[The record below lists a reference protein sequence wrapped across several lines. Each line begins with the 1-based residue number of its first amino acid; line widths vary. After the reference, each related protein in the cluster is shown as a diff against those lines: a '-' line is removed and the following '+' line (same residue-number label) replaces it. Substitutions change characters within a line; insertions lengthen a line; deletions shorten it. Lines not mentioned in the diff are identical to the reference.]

1 MDSRMNINS
10 NLRILKKI
18 AVFILLS
25 LILCAVSQQ
34 LAGAPTAPASV
45 TREIKILAD
54 GTVEDSDPVTPLIQA
69 GDIYTFSGD
78 IYGRIDV
85 EKNDITIDGAG
96 YSLIQSGG
104 KDFALMIGGIAGLE
118 LPRISGVTVKNM
130 RIVGF
135 HYAISLH
142 GRSDVVS
149 NVTVTG
155 GTDYNGVGIWV
166 DGSSH
171 TVQGCK
177 IVGNKGMGI
186 LVDANYTAISD
197 TIIADN
203 GNFGIYFYDTAG
215 KLRNNT
221 FNNNTAGPFH
231 MDENQMRHAG
241 QPFRITS
248 NDIDPSN
255 TVDGK
260 PVYYWVNEHD
270 KSLPSEAGYVVL
282 DNCTNIIINGL
293 SIYRNPT
300 TYPAYQ
306 TFAINLIRSSNIIVR
321 ENRLENTGIW
331 CSYSS
336 QNIIL
341 TYNTLI
347 GGSINTHASN
357 TSILMNTIAF
367 PNGTAISLGGQQA
380 KATVAKNILS
390 GCGVGISLQSCD
402 LSRIIQNNISNCNIG
417 IDIFSSNNN
426 TFTKNNFLN
435 NTQQV
440 SEQHSAL
447 IWPLT
452 QYYQSLN
459 NNWNGNYWSTYNG
472 IDANGDGIGDTPY
485 VIFENITDY
494 QPLISPF
501 DITAP
506 IPEIPQGT
514 APPMPTPT
522 PLATVSPTAS
532 PTPTTVID
540 QTTEIPPTALY
551 ILAGIVGIML
561 AAAGLIIYRKKSKNS
576 SANCL

>member
-1 MDSRMNINS
+1 MNLTC
-10 NLRILKKI
+10 NLPILKKA
-18 AVFILLS
+18 AVLIVLGLLS
-25 LILCAVSQQ
+25 SSVVFQQ
-34 LAGAPTAPASV
+34 LADAQITPST

-54 GTVEDSDPVTPLIQA
+54 GTVEDSDPVTQLIQV

-85 EKNDITIDGAG
+85 EKNGITIDGAG
-96 YSLIQSGG
+96 YSLIQSGD

-118 LPRISGVTVKNM
+118 LPRINGVTVKNM

-135 HYAISLH
+135 HYAVTLH
-142 GRSDVVS
+142 GKSDVVS

-186 LVDANYTAISD
+186 LVDANYTTISD
-197 TIIADN
+197 NIIADN

-215 KLRNNT
+215 KLRNNS

-231 MDENQMRHAG
+231 MGENQMRHAG

-270 KSLPSEAGYVVL
+270 ENLPSDAGYVVL
-282 DNCTNIIINGL
+282 DNCTRIIVDGL
-293 SIYRNPT
+293 SIYRNPA
-300 TYPAYQ
+300 TYPAYR
-306 TFAINLIRSSNIIVR
+306 TFAINLIRSSNILVR
-321 ENRLENTGIW
+321 GNRLENTGIW

-336 QNIIL
+336 KDITLI
-341 TYNTLI
+341 YNTLI
-347 GGSINTHASN
+347 AGGIDTHASN
-357 TSILMNTIAF
+357 TSILMNTVTF
-367 PNGTAISLGGQQA
+367 SNGTAITVGGQQA

-390 GCGVGISLQSCD
+390 GCGVGISLQYCD
-402 LSRIIQNNISNCNIG
+402 LSRIIQNNLSNCNIG

-426 TFTKNNFLN
+426 TFTRNNFLN
-435 NTQQV
+435 NTLQV

-459 NNWNGNYWSTYNG
+459 NDWDGNYWSTYSGKDTNL
-472 IDANGDGIGDTPY
+472 DGVGNVPY
-485 VIFENITDY
+485 VVFENITDY
-494 QPLISPF
+494 HPLISPF
-501 DITAP
+501 DITAL
-506 IPEIPQGT
+506 IPEVPQGT
-514 APPMPTPT
+514 APPMPTLP
-522 PLATVSPTAS
+522 PLTTVSPTAS
-532 PTPTTVID
+532 PSSTTAVD
-540 QTTEIPPTALY
+540 QTPEIPPAVLY
-551 ILAGIVGIML
+551 IVAAMLGIILTTV
-561 AAAGLIIYRKKSKNS
+561 GLIIYGKRQKT
-576 SANCL
+576 